1 MTTQQIIT
9 ELRNIQ
15 AQIETDRYTYE
26 NIQALIN
33 KLSK

>member
-1 MTTQQIIT
+1 MTTAQIIT
-9 ELRNIQ
+9 ELRIIQGNIE
-15 AQIETDRYTYE
+15 IDRYTYE